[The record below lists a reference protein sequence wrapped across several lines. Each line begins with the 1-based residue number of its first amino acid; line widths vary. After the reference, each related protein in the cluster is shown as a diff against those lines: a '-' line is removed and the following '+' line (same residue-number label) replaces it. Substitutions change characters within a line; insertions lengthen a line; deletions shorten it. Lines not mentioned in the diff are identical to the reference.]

1 MMNKVYF
8 KQAWRLL
15 KENRLLTAISI
26 FGTALAICLVMV
38 IVIVWQVR
46 TAGFKPET
54 HRERMLFVM
63 YGRASRKT
71 NHEFNNCYRL
81 SSSVVKQVF
90 YPLQTAEAVGLATDP
105 WSSLA
110 STMDQTKEL
119 RADVRY
125 TDAGFW

>member
-1 MMNKVYF
+1 MINKVYF

-15 KENRLLTAISI
+15 KENRLLSMVSI
-26 FGTALAICLVMV
+26 LGTALAICLVMV

-54 HRERMLFVM
+54 HRERMLFVQ

-71 NHEFNNCYRL
+71 DHEFNNCYRL

-90 YPLQTAEAVGLATDP
+90 YPLQTAEAVGLATDA

-110 STMDQTKEL
+110 STMD
-119 RADVRY
+119 
-125 TDAGFW
+125 